1 MNWKNWPYWKKGAL
15 LVGGVYLLFI
25 LGLTQNSH
33 TPPAE
38 DGSAPLTRGE
48 LRRLRMSYILIA
60 SVFIFLAQFNWGD
73 PVGKAYGIGIWLIL
87 IFFPSSLLAFSQVAL
102 FFFGPVFLV
111 AVPIINIF
119 LFVCIGSLLG
129 YLYGKSKNRKQL
141 ST

>member
-48 LRRLRMSYILIA
+48 
-60 SVFIFLAQFNWGD
+60 
-73 PVGKAYGIGIWLIL
+73 
-87 IFFPSSLLAFSQVAL
+87 
-102 FFFGPVFLV
+102 
-111 AVPIINIF
+111 
-119 LFVCIGSLLG
+119 
-129 YLYGKSKNRKQL
+129 
-141 ST
+141 